1 MRRWRESAS
10 RVRRYGA
17 TMHRRRVAPRVRVRF
32 AWVHRGVAR
41 GRELRLAL
49 DQRLTIGL
57 ELRMRLT
64 SPRPR
69 AGDAAPVQPP
79 ARRALVSWRVETRH
93 DARSLVMPS
102 ASRAPT
108 FVQRTLYQREHVRH
122 SRMTLREHTMSRT
135 DTVLSPRTGMLVHRL
150 LLRQAQPGRGGYD
163 VMRPPALHTSLTRS
177 SRTVIA
183 QSRVH
188 ERTTSLSLPSPAS
201 LALPR
206 RATTLSA
213 TPSRQAAGPA
223 SSRHPVIAEHVAT
236 RLATPVR
243 AFAVQPQ
250 PLAPTPARA
259 AANDPAPLERIERT
273 LRESLTVVAERTVR
287 RELDRT
293 LRPGA
298 PMTRRLRESI
308 QSELYDDIVFE
319 RERRGDR

>member
-10 RVRRYGA
+10 RARRYGA
-17 TMHRRRVAPRVRVRF
+17 TTRRQRVAARARVNF
-32 AWVHRGVAR
+32 AWLRRGLAR
-41 GRELRLAL
+41 ARDLRLAL
-49 DQRLTIGL
+49 HQRLAIAL

-69 AGDAAPVQPP
+69 AADSAPVQSP
-79 ARRALVSWRVETRH
+79 ARPPLVRWRAEARY
-93 DARSLVMPS
+93 DARSNAVPS
-102 ASRAPT
+102 ASPAPT
-108 FVQRTLYQREHVRH
+108 LVHRTLHQRDHVTQ
-122 SRMTLREHTMSRT
+122 SRTTLREHTTSRT
-135 DTVLSPRTGMLVHRL
+135 DTLRSPHGGMLVHRL
-150 LLRQAQPGRGGYD
+150 LVRQAHHGRSGYNAT
-163 VMRPPALHTSLTRS
+163 RPPALHTRITHS

-183 QSRVH
+183 QPSVH
-188 ERTTSLSLPSPAS
+188 ERRTYPTLPPIAS
-201 LALPR
+201 FAHPR
-206 RATTLSA
+206 RVTTLSRH
-213 TPSRQAAGPA
+213 PSTQAAEPTSG
-223 SSRHPVIAEHVAT
+223 RHPVIAEHVPT

-250 PLAPTPARA
+250 PLAPAPARA
-259 AANDPAPLERIERT
+259 AVADPAPLERIERT

-298 PMTRRLRESI
+298 PMTRHLRESI